1 MSLRE
6 LTAEKHKDAERQA
19 FVKELLGGSI
29 TEERYATFLYNLH
42 PVYNVLEM
50 FAIANGLL
58 ADILEVRRAP
68 KIQADY
74 QELWKKSTAPKLCPT
89 VPKYMKYIKD
99 ELANDSDRLMAHL
112 YVRHMG
118 DLAGG
123 QMIAKRVPGS
133 GTMYQFDNIDE
144 LKTKIRAKLKDSMG
158 EEANVAFDF
167 AIDMMKDMMEDE
179 QSLGNTD

>member
-6 LTAEKHKDAERQA
+6 MTAEKHKAAERQE
-19 FVKELLGGSI
+19 FVKELLGGNI

-42 PVYNVLEM
+42 PIYNVLEA
-50 FAIANGLL
+50 FAMVNGLL
-58 ADILEVRRAP
+58 EDIPEVRRAP
-68 KIQADY
+68 AIQEDY
-74 QELWKKSTAPKLCPT
+74 QELWKDTAPPKLCPT

-99 ELANDSDRLMAHL
+99 ELSSDPDRLMAHL

-123 QMIAKRVPGS
+123 QMIAKRVPGA
-133 GTMYQFDNIDE
+133 GKMYQFENVDE
-144 LKTKIRAKLKDSMG
+144 LKNKIRAKLKDTMG

-167 AIDMMKDMMEDE
+167 AIDIMKDMNEFAE
-179 QSLGNTD
+179 

>member
-6 LTAEKHKDAERQA
+6 MTAEKHKAAERQE

-42 PVYNVLEM
+42 PIYNVLEA
-50 FAIANGLL
+50 FAMVNGLL
-58 ADILEVRRAP
+58 GDIPEVRRAP
-68 KIQADY
+68 AIQEDY
-74 QELWKKSTAPKLCPT
+74 QELWKGSTPPKLCPT
-89 VPKYMKYIKD
+89 VPKYMQYIKD
-99 ELANDSDRLMAHL
+99 ELSNDPDRLMAHL

-133 GTMYQFDNIDE
+133 GKMYQFENVDE
-144 LKTKIRAKLKDSMG
+144 LKNKIRAKLKDTMG
-158 EEANVAFDF
+158 DEANVAFDF
-167 AIDMMKDMMEDE
+167 AIDIMKDMNESTE
-179 QSLGNTD
+179 